1 MSVIA
6 AKTATRREELKQAL
20 DCWRSFVSAME
31 DQEKEVID
39 LLEDEIEEAK
49 RKPKC
54 SASRGNHRHR
64 GTKEEAGAKAG
75 QFAPKDFRGKG
86 SSSIAND
93 PKYAGKTCPDGRKA
107 RRGKARLVGGQERF
121 KKNAPSCGR
130 DDPSRKNKCSLPEE
144 TVKVPKAE
152 DGLIP
157 VEKFALALDRKQREI
172 EKLKRSISVLK
183 KKKQTK
189 VSVKDF
195 IAMTNAL
202 ARAEKGKLGEPPKQS

>member
-1 MSVIA
+1 M
-6 AKTATRREELKQAL
+6 AKKASTREQIKQAL

-31 DQEKEVID
+31 DQETDVVD

-54 SASRGNHRHR
+54 SASRGNHRHH

-75 QFAPKDFRGKG
+75 QFARKSFRGKG

-121 KKNAPSCGR
+121 KKNAPGCGR
-130 DDPSRKNKCSLPEE
+130 NDRSRKNKCSLPEE
-144 TVKVPKAE
+144 TVKVPKTD
-152 DGLIP
+152 DGFIP
-157 VEKFALALDRKQREI
+157 VEQFALALDRKQRQI
-172 EKLKRSISVLK
+172 DQLKTTVDELK
-183 KKKQTK
+183 KTKQTK
-189 VSVKDF
+189 VSIKNF

-202 ARAEKGKLGEPPKQS
+202 ALAEKGKLGEPPKKP